1 METPHPLSPPHKTSL
16 QLAVQFNG
24 LSLQRYLTFNKI
36 NALTQGND
44 SLGPAV
50 INDKL
55 VGKVFVVQG
64 PPLGGP
70 TISPTLPTC
79 KAVLALEVF
88 ISVCDKERVS
98 GTEC

>member
-1 METPHPLSPPHKTSL
+1 M
-16 QLAVQFNG
+16 QFNG
-24 LSLQRYLTFNKI
+24 LSLQRYLPLNKI

-64 PPLGGP
+64 PPLG
-70 TISPTLPTC
+70 ISPTLPTC